1 MESTR
6 ENLLS
11 RILDGGDFASLAL
24 EVFRFQAQYN
34 ATYSRY
40 LKLLGV
46 VPESVKALEQIPFLP
61 VEAFK
66 SNKVVTGEFMPEA
79 VFKSS
84 GTTDSTNRSEHRV
97 RDVSWYHKVSKRF
110 LATL

>member
-1 MESTR
+1 M
-6 ENLLS
+6 S
-11 RILDGGDFASLAL
+11 RILGGGDFNSLAL

-46 VPESVKALEQIPFLP
+46 ELESVKALEQIPFLP

-66 SNKVVTGEFMPEA
+66 SISNCQASIASIYLIE
-79 VFKSS
+79 
-84 GTTDSTNRSEHRV
+84 
-97 RDVSWYHKVSKRF
+97 RF
-110 LATL
+110 I